1 MDVSE
6 VQGRYKE
13 HSSEKKNDF
22 ASNMDKD
29 MFLELL
35 VAQMRNQDP
44 LNPMEDREFIAQM
57 AQFSSLEQMQN
68 LNSGIDSFKEEVM
81 AQIQRMNN
89 NMVLSQTNI
98 VDKIALLNTTV
109 EQIVKAYNN
118 Q

>member
-1 MDVSE
+1 MNVSE
-6 VQGRYKE
+6 LQGQYRE
-13 HSSEKKNDF
+13 HYVEKKNDF

-57 AQFSSLEQMQN
+57 AQFSSLEEMQN
-68 LNSGIDSFKEEVM
+68 LNIGMDSFKEEVM
-81 AQIQRMNN
+81 EQIQHMNN

-109 EQIVKAYNN
+109 EQIVNAYNN